1 MPMILD
7 QGSMWWDGATF
18 VAGRTS
24 TGAFHLPR
32 AYTYAASMPSSS
44 GDVLCMPAGKTSMEP
59 ARMHWSRLNDE
70 RMHWHRYEQRLPYSG
85 KNSEWESPALIQAH
99 LQVTMR
105 AA

>member
-1 MPMILD
+1 MWLNACDI
-7 QGSMWWDGATF
+7 QIKAAWWWDGATF

-59 ARMHWSRLNDE
+59 ARMHWPRLNDHACIGTE
-70 RMHWHRYEQRLPYSG
+70 MNKDCHIQG
-85 KNSEWESPALIQAH
+85 KIVKGKVL
-99 LQVTMR
+99 L
-105 AA
+105 